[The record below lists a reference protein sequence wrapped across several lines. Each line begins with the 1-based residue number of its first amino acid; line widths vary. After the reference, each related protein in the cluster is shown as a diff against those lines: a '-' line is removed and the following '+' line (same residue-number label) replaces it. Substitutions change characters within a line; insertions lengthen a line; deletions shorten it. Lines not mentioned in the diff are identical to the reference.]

1 MLFLPHLDIKTKHHV
16 KISKMNI
23 IIVMKYLPVAAK
35 GFHKPRIIDLCICK
49 RSKKIAR
56 CYNKTIMMSLIG

>member
-1 MLFLPHLDIKTKHHV
+1 MLFLPHLDIKTKNHV
-16 KISKMNI
+16 KIAKMN

-49 RSKKIAR
+49 RAKKIAR
-56 CYNKTIMMSLIG
+56 CYNKTIMTSLIS